1 MAFLSTL
8 IARGESYTES
18 DAIVVHLI
26 PPAISILF
34 YGFYLPLSLVCMPM
48 VYRRKRAG
56 YKAHLSAMLLLITA
70 STASL
75 IVQYMSG
82 LIESTMTM
90 SLVNDYTVLG
100 IYIFSNVIAD
110 ALLIYRCYVI
120 WERDRLV
127 VLVPVLGYL
136 CNIVLGIL
144 ALAYRSTTFVF
155 GFWILA
161 ILENVALTLL
171 TAGKIWYINQEAG
184 GILGSAVKT
193 RYNMIAAII
202 LESGF
207 IYSSIVLATS
217 ITSMTSQHEVYASCL
232 IAAATQF
239 VGIGP
244 SLIII
249 RVALGVDTRDV
260 LSSIAIMASMSNH
273 VQTNNNRNN
282 SNNNDKR
289 TRTAQGSLRLRT
301 DSEAIFDMDAL
312 LGPDLE
318 DTTDLEAQ
326 VIRTVTSRGSR
337 GGSGRHRYASL
348 ADDDSSETI
357 EIVSEETNMDTDAHT
372 DPTPGPSPNAQAV
385 EFGGSDLAFVGNM
398 NIGMGISDSPR
409 SSSPE
414 EFNEG
419 ESGSK
424 L

>member
-1 MAFLSTL
+1 
-8 IARGESYTES
+8 
-18 DAIVVHLI
+18 
-26 PPAISILF
+26 
-34 YGFYLPLSLVCMPM
+34 
-48 VYRRKRAG
+48 
-56 YKAHLSAMLLLITA
+56 
-70 STASL
+70 
-75 IVQYMSG
+75 
-82 LIESTMTM
+82 
-90 SLVNDYTVLG
+90 
-100 IYIFSNVIAD
+100 
-110 ALLIYRCYVI
+110 
-120 WERDRLV
+120 
-127 VLVPVLGYL
+127 
-136 CNIVLGIL
+136 
-144 ALAYRSTTFVF
+144 
-155 GFWILA
+155 
-161 ILENVALTLL
+161 
-171 TAGKIWYINQEAG
+171 
-184 GILGSAVKT
+184 
-193 RYNMIAAII
+193 
-202 LESGF
+202 
-207 IYSSIVLATS
+207 
-217 ITSMTSQHEVYASCL
+217 
-232 IAAATQF
+232 
-239 VGIGP
+239 
-244 SLIII
+244 
-249 RVALGVDTRDV
+249 
-260 LSSIAIMASMSNH
+260 MSNH

-414 EFNEG
+414 EFDRG